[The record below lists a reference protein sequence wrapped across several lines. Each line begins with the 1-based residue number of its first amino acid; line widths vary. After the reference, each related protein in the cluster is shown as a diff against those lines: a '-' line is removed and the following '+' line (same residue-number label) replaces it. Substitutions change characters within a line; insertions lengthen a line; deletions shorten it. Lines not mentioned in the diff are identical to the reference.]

1 MRLPDIDAGP
11 EPSYV
16 GLGRG
21 RPEAAFRDSMSADG
35 VSATPDE
42 PAAPTTATDAAARK
56 PRGPEVILVSDAKK
70 CTAAVAAE
78 VPNQCD
84 TKLWVVGRT
93 PEGKYVSPARVTV
106 ERRLFLLQSV
116 PDGLVKGEFKLPRWG
131 QFSALKKPDGMTV
144 VKGVDCF
151 EVRTAPTRNHV
162 LGAKSLELVRG
173 RRPLFGARVAAHG
186 VVPVAE
192 RLVAVGL
199 VFPGGPARPGRFSHR

>member
-1 MRLPDIDAGP
+1 
-11 EPSYV
+11 
-16 GLGRG
+16 
-21 RPEAAFRDSMSADG
+21 MSG
-35 VSATPDE
+35 
-42 PAAPTTATDAAARK
+42 
-56 PRGPEVILVSDAKK
+56 AKK

-106 ERRLFLLQSV
+106 DKRLFLLQSV
-116 PDGLVKGEFKLPRWG
+116 PDGLVKGEFKQPRWG
-131 QFSALKKPDGMTV
+131 KFSALKKPDGAPV

-151 EVRTAPTRNHV
+151 EVRTATTRKHV
-162 LGAKSLELVRG
+162 LNAEGVELVRE